1 MAGTF
6 TFSMI
11 KPDAVKDKHVG
22 AIINMI
28 EQAGFGIQAMQLTQL
43 TLATARLFYQVHKNR
58 PFYAQLCQYMTQGPV
73 VAMVLAK
80 AHAVA
85 DFRALIGATDPA
97 QATTG
102 TIRARFGKTVEANA
116 VHGSDA
122 EATAQQEVQ
131 FFFTQRELSL

>member
-11 KPDAVKDKHVG
+11 KPDAVKDKHIG
-22 AIINMI
+22 AIISMI
-28 EQAGFGIQAMQLTQL
+28 EQAGFSIQAMQLTQL
-43 TLATARLFYQVHKNR
+43 TPATARLFYQVHKDR
-58 PFYAQLCQYMTQGPV
+58 PFYEQLCQYMVQGPV
-73 VAMVLAK
+73 VAMVLK
-80 AHAVA
+80 KDNAVA

-97 QATTG
+97 QATAG

-122 EATAQQEVQ
+122 DETARQEVQ
-131 FFFTQRELSL
+131 FFFPEH